1 MFADTLFAAERLH
14 LVRLLIWGA
23 ISIVAGTILLL
34 LTSSSRLRPQLL
46 RSFAQQC
53 ILWGALELA
62 LSAIRFATLHLR
74 DLSGASELERF
85 GWMQLGIYIGL
96 AACGIA
102 IATTG
107 WRTARSLRTAGAGLG
122 IFLQGVALLVMQLF
136 FVAQISR

>member
-46 RSFAQQC
+46 RSFASQC
-53 ILWGALELA
+53 MLWGALELA
-62 LSAIRFATLHLR
+62 LAAIGFATLRMR
-74 DLSGASELERF
+74 DLSGASRLERL

-96 AACGIA
+96 AACGITSRRRDGA
-102 IATTG
+102 PPD
-107 WRTARSLRTAGAGLG
+107 RSERRAPVWESFCRASH
-122 IFLQGVALLVMQLF
+122 F
-136 FVAQISR
+136 S